1 MNIRPIVAA
10 TDGSVE
16 SLRAVEWAACEAVRH
31 AAPLRILSAA
41 SLPPR
46 LTGLQVRPERDYVA
60 DLIWA
65 ERDEALDAAASRAAR
80 AAPGLVIVTD
90 PLAGPPA
97 QAVTESGSGAS
108 MLVVG
113 SRGAGA
119 FTAMTLGS
127 VSRHAA
133 AHAVCPVVVIRD
145 PNPVPSRQIGVG
157 VGDLED
163 CPGSLTFAFEEV
175 GLRQDSL
182 LAIHA
187 WPGPGPVP
195 AEAATRL
202 AELLE
207 SWREK
212 YPGVPVS
219 YQVVPG
225 HPARA
230 LVGLSVRADLVVMGR
245 HAGHPGPHGP
255 GTVRHAVLSHAHGPV
270 AVVPTAR

>member
-1 MNIRPIVAA
+1 MRVKPIVAA
-10 TDGSVE
+10 TDGSGE
-16 SLRAVEWAACEAVRH
+16 SLRAVEWAAREAVQH
-31 AAPLRILSAA
+31 AARLRIVSAA

-46 LTGLQVRPERDYVA
+46 MTRLQVRPERDRVA
-60 DLIWA
+60 DLIHA
-65 ERDEALDAAASRAAR
+65 ELDQALDAAASRAAR

-97 QAVTESGSGAS
+97 QAVTESGSGAL

-127 VSRHAA
+127 VSRYAA
-133 AHAVCPVVVIRD
+133 AHAECPVVVIRD
-145 PNPVPSRQIGVG
+145 PNPVPGRQVCVG
-157 VGDLED
+157 VGDPED
-163 CPGSLTFAFEEV
+163 CPGCLTFAFEEAS
-175 GLRQDSL
+175 LHQASL
-182 LAIHA
+182 LVVHA
-187 WPGPGPVP
+187 CPAPHA
-195 AEAATRL
+195 AEAAAQL

-212 YPGVPVS
+212 FPGVPVS
-219 YQVVPG
+219 HQVVPG

-230 LVGLSVRADLVVMGR
+230 LIVLSARADLVVMGT

-255 GTVRHAVLSHAHGPV
+255 GRVRHAVLSHAHGPV

>member
-16 SLRAVEWAACEAVRH
+16 SLRAVEWAAWEAVRH
-31 AAPLRILSAA
+31 AALLRIVSAA

-80 AAPGLVIVTD
+80 VGPGLVIVTD

-127 VSRHAA
+127 VS
-133 AHAVCPVVVIRD
+133 
-145 PNPVPSRQIGVG
+145 
-157 VGDLED
+157 
-163 CPGSLTFAFEEV
+163 
-175 GLRQDSL
+175 
-182 LAIHA
+182 
-187 WPGPGPVP
+187 
-195 AEAATRL
+195 
-202 AELLE
+202 
-207 SWREK
+207 
-212 YPGVPVS
+212 
-219 YQVVPG
+219 
-225 HPARA
+225 PARGGPRR
-230 LVGLSVRADLVVMGR
+230 LPGRGDPRPEPRPERAGR
-245 HAGHPGPHGP
+245 RRRG
-255 GTVRHAVLSHAHGPV
+255 
-270 AVVPTAR
+270 

>member
-1 MNIRPIVAA
+1 MKVKPIVAA
-10 TDGSVE
+10 TDGSEE
-16 SLRAVEWAACEAVRH
+16 SLQAVEWAAGEAIRH
-31 AAPLRILSAA
+31 AAPLRIVSAA

-46 LTGLQVRPERDYVA
+46 MTGLEVRPERDYVA
-60 DLIWA
+60 DLVRA
-65 ERDEALDAAASRAAR
+65 ERDRALDAAASLAAR

-90 PLAGPPA
+90 PLPGPPA

-127 VSRHAA
+127 VSRYAA

-163 CPGSLTFAFEEV
+163 CPGSLTFAFEEA

-182 LAIHA
+182 LAVHA
-187 WPGPGPVP
+187 CPAPDA
-195 AEAATRL
+195 AEAAARL

-207 SWREK
+207 SWRGK

-230 LVGLSVRADLVVMGR
+230 LIGLSVRADLVVMGR

-255 GTVRHAVLSHAHGPV
+255 GRVRHPVLSHAHGPV

>member
-1 MNIRPIVAA
+1 MNIRPIVAG

-16 SLRAVEWAACEAVRH
+16 SLRAVEWAACEAVRR
-31 AAPLRILSAA
+31 AAPLRIVSAA

-46 LTGLQVRPERDYVA
+46 MTGLQVRPERDYVA
-60 DLIWA
+60 DLIRV
-65 ERDEALDAAASRAAR
+65 ERDRALDAAASRAAR
-80 AAPGLVIVTD
+80 AAPGLVILTD
-90 PLAGPPA
+90 PLPGPPA

-127 VSRHAA
+127 VSRYAA

-145 PNPVPSRQIGVG
+145 PNPVPSGQVGVG
-157 VGDLED
+157 VGYLED
-163 CPGSLTFAFEEV
+163 CPGSFTFAFEEAS
-175 GLRQDSL
+175 LRQDSV
-182 LAIHA
+182 LAVHA
-187 WPGPGPVP
+187 CPAPDA

-219 YQVVPG
+219 HQVVPG
-225 HPARA
+225 HPART
-230 LVGLSVRADLVVMGR
+230 LVGLSARADLVVMGR